1 MKTTTDLLSPEGLA
15 ELLEELQKKTISDDV
30 LIKLEYLVN
39 KNLPH
44 WHIPMLNDLERN
56 EFYKKMINRH
66 VKDKTVFEI
75 GTGVG
80 LLAIM
85 AAEAGATHVHTCEM
99 NELMYLLAFRNI
111 SRSKFKDKITLH
123 FGSSRDL
130 KLGEHIPEKVDIILS
145 EIISN
150 DIIAEDIL
158 DSLHDAKR
166 FLKKDGIFLP
176 QEIQAHGSLVNLKNT
191 SYWMMENDHELT
203 RELDLLFRFK
213 KQSANLTKTNHTKIS
228 KTINLFSIKDGSH
241 VNPKLPITFKLKVD
255 SPQRSGKNNYFCL
268 HFTIKDG
275 RNIYESY
282 NPISGV
288 KHRKHWHQSIW
299 YVGVGE
305 TYKFKLMN
313 EDDRLYLVK
322 L

>member
-1 MKTTTDLLSPEGLA
+1 MKKQNDLLTPEGLA
-15 ELLEELQKKTISDDV
+15 GLLEELQKKTVSDEV
-30 LIKLEYLVN
+30 LINLEHLIN

-44 WHIPMLNDLERN
+44 WHIPMLNDVERN
-56 EFYKKMINRH
+56 DFYKKMINRH
-66 VKDKTVFEI
+66 VKGKMVFEI

-99 NELMYLLAFRNI
+99 NELMYLLAYRNI
-111 SRSKFKDKITLH
+111 SRSKYKDKITLH

-130 KLGEHIPEKVDIILS
+130 KLGEHIPEQVDIILS
-145 EIISN
+145 EILSN

-176 QEIQAHGSLVNLKNT
+176 QEIQAQGSLVNLKNT
-191 SYWMMENDHELT
+191 SYWLMEKNLELT
-203 RELDLLFRFK
+203 FELDLLFRFK
-213 KQSANLTKTNHTKIS
+213 KQSANLVKSNHTKIS
-228 KTINLFSIKDGSH
+228 KSINLFTIKDGSV

-255 SPQRSGKNNYFCL
+255 QPQRSAKNNYFCL

-275 RNIYESY
+275 KNIYESY
-282 NPISGV
+282 NPLSGV

-299 YVGVGE
+299 YLGEGE
-305 TYKFKLMN
+305 TYKLKLLM